1 MGDAQGVCA
10 RDYDVTLVSWDPM
23 TTNCDGTFADD
34 VALYE
39 VRASF
44 ERSMLESV
52 AVVPVG
58 THQAEIPMTPAPGQV
73 LYILVDAWDY
83 AGNSSRDGCVR

>member
-1 MGDAQGVCA
+1 M
-10 RDYDVTLVSWDPM
+10 TLVSWNPV
-23 TTNCDGTFADD
+23 TTNCDGAFTDD

-39 VRASF
+39 VRASL

-58 THQAEIPMTPAPGQV
+58 THQAEIPMTPAPDQV
-73 LYILVDAWDY
+73 LYISVDAWDY
-83 AGNSSRDGCVR
+83 AGNSSRQGCVR